1 MYLCR
6 VPSST
11 PRVRLTSLEG
21 KGGRGAER
29 WKRGGEGES
38 APVQP
43 LPLSTCYLF
52 TILRKV
58 SVVIPTVASAGIHK
72 LVSTCAVQVKQY
84 INYEYFTFS
93 TATTT
98 TTADPPSLAPEISYG
113 HNTLHLSARL
123 HGEVT
128 LAIP

>member
-1 MYLCR
+1 MW
-6 VPSST
+6 
-11 PRVRLTSLEG
+11 E
-21 KGGRGAER
+21 ER
-29 WKRGGEGES
+29 RKRGVGDS

-43 LPLSTCYLF
+43 LPPSTCYLF

-113 HNTLHLSARL
+113 HNTLHLPTRL
-123 HGEVT
+123 HGGVT
-128 LAIP
+128 LTRP